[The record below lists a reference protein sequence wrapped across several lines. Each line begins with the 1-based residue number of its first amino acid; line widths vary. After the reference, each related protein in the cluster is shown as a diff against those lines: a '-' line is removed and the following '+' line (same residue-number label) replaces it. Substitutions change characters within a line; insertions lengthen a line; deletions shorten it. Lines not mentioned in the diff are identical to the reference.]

1 MESAVAPRRLR
12 IGEWQVDSTL
22 DEIRAGDRLVKLEPR
37 TMRLLC
43 VLAERPGQ
51 VWSADELLERV
62 WPGVMVTQSSV
73 YQAIATLRRVLG
85 DDGDDARYIATVPR
99 KGYRLVAAVEP
110 LDAQSAAPA
119 TAAASGQATDAAP
132 HRRATDRSHRFLRP
146 AIVAGLLVVAV
157 AAGWMLWPRQVPAS
171 VPPAVAVLPFAD
183 LSDAG
188 KYQTFCDGLSDEL
201 LNALARVPGLRVT
214 GRNSSF
220 QFRGAASDA
229 RDVGRQLGVTHV
241 IEGSVRHSGERVR
254 VTAQLV
260 DARTGFQVWSNNF
273 DRPRSDALAVQT
285 EISRAVVEALRLQL
299 TPEAEAGIERPSAM
313 QVNAYDLYLLGRH
326 QQLQRNPESLAR
338 AIAYHKQAIAAD
350 PKFALAHA
358 GLADAYMSNYY
369 YSNQPLDAT
378 RALVQPEIDAA
389 LRLDPE
395 LAEAYSAWSVLLVE
409 LKRRPEAIAALKR
422 AIAINSNYGEAYL
435 RLGFAYENDGQL
447 REALSAYDQVSVLDP
462 LNTLLHVRRCLLL
475 TNLARFTD
483 AKRACDRGFELQPD
497 LPNALW
503 AAALLHLARGELDQ
517 AVGRYRAAL
526 QRAPARTD
534 IRSELAVVYLD
545 LNMPDEAA
553 REIEAVRK
561 VYPSSYLDL
570 IEARV
575 FFVRG
580 DLAGMRRYVSNIK
593 IDPAYLAEHADAA
606 WLALAAGDEALARKW
621 SPKEPVITG
630 ELEAQF
636 MPTIYD
642 TRWSLCSLCAR
653 VSLEQL
659 NGDADTA
666 RRHVAIMQKWIDD
679 LAEQG
684 GAWPGLD
691 FLRAQLAAQLG
702 QRDEAFGWLT
712 QAVDR
717 GWRREWILRAEP
729 AFATLRD
736 DRRYAALLARI
747 QEDNKRARDKVTA
760 AGA

>member
-1 MESAVAPRRLR
+1 MESAAAPRRLR

-85 DDGDDARYIATVPR
+85 DDGDEARYIATVPR
-99 KGYRLVAAVEP
+99 KGYRLVAAVES
-110 LDAQSAAPA
+110 LDAPSAAPA
-119 TAAASGQATDAAP
+119 AAPQQTTDAAP
-132 HRRATDRSHRFLRP
+132 HRRATDRPNRFLRP
-146 AIVAGLLVVAV
+146 AIIAALLVVAV

-220 QFRGAASDA
+220 QFRGAANDA
-229 RDVGRQLGVTHV
+229 REVGRQLGVTHV

-285 EISRAVVEALRLQL
+285 EISRAVVEALKLQL
-299 TPEAEAGIERPSAM
+299 TPEAVAGIERPAAM

-378 RALVQPEIDAA
+378 QALVQPEIDAA

-395 LAEAYSAWSVLLVE
+395 LAEAYAAWSVLLVE
-409 LKRRPEAIAALKR
+409 LERRPEAIAALKR

-503 AAALLHLARGELDQ
+503 ATALLHLARGELDQ
-517 AVGRYRAAL
+517 AVGRYQAAL

-545 LNMPDEAA
+545 LDMPDDAA

-580 DLAGMRRYVSNIK
+580 DLAGMRRYVSKIK
-593 IDPAYLAEHADAA
+593 IDPAYLSEHADAA
-606 WLALAAGDEALARKW
+606 WLAVAAGDEALARRW
-621 SPKEPVITG
+621 SPREPVIAG
-630 ELEAQF
+630 ELEPQF
-636 MPTIYD
+636 QPSIYD
-642 TRWSLCSLCAR
+642 TRWSLCSMCQRAT
-653 VSLEQL
+653 LERLQ
-659 NGDADTA
+659 GDDENA
-666 RRHVAIMQKWIDD
+666 RRHVAMMRSWLDS
-679 LAEQG
+679 LSAQG
-684 GAWPGLD
+684 GDWPGLH
-691 FLRAQLAAQLG
+691 FLRAQLAAQSG
-702 QRDEAFGWLT
+702 DGEAAFTSLT
-712 QAVDR
+712 NAVDR

-729 AFATLRD
+729 AFAALRGD
-736 DRRYAALLARI
+736 SRYSALLKRI
-747 QEDNKRARDKVTA
+747 QESNKQARDKVTQ
-760 AGA
+760 AGP